1 MVIEDIMLI
10 KLNILLVY
18 HNKKIYQISDRF
30 FVYIIISYSYIF
42 SNRHEEYELHVD

>member
-30 FVYIIISYSYIF
+30 FLFI
-42 SNRHEEYELHVD
+42 LL